1 MPYRDPAAKKL
12 WNRNWYLKNKE
23 RHKSKQI
30 ARIASLSEQEK
41 EERRAKCSE
50 YTRNYRR
57 EHGRKD
63 RPSYSDAERLHR
75 SKSVQRWLE
84 SPRLSPSIAELVN
97 KAEQRYEVEMQKR
110 EYRLMYNR
118 EKSKRRKARLK
129 GNVLIQIKPYA
140 IRSRY
145 AEFDNC
151 CAYCGKQHKAMD
163 LEIEHFVPI
172 SKGGTHVLSNI
183 VPACKSC
190 NSSKTYHDAKAWYEK
205 QEFYSRKRWLKIIDV
220 LGKRKMHAGQL
231 SFV

>member
-1 MPYRDPAAKKL
+1 METKLTVPISAKDTADAV
-12 WNRNWYLKNKE
+12 
-23 RHKSKQI
+23 SQI
-30 ARIASLSEQEK
+30 RSAV
-41 EERRAKCSE
+41 
-50 YTRNYRR
+50 T
-57 EHGRKD
+57 GG
-63 RPSYSDAERLHR
+63 AEMLELRLDYFENLTAEI
-75 SKSVQRWLE
+75 V
-84 SPRLSPSIAELVN
+84 AELVN
-97 KAEQRYEVEMQKR
+97 KAEQRYEVEKQR
-110 EYRLMYNR
+110 EEYRLMYNR
-118 EKSKRRKARLK
+118 EKSKRRKALLR
-129 GNVLIQIKPYA
+129 GNVLVQIKPSA

-183 VPACKSC
+183 VPACKPC

>member
-1 MPYRDPAAKKL
+1 MPYKDSAAKKL
-12 WNRNWYLKNKE
+12 AARNWYLKNRE
-23 RHKSKQI
+23 RRETERI

-41 EERRAKCSE
+41 EERRVKRNE
-50 YTRNYRR
+50 YMRNYKR
-57 EHGRKD
+57 EHGRRD
-63 RPSYSDAERLHR
+63 QPSYSDAERLHR
-75 SKSVQRWLE
+75 AKSVQRWLE

-97 KAEQRYEVEMQKR
+97 KAEQRYEVEKQR
-110 EYRLMYNR
+110 EEYRVMYNR
-118 EKSKRRKARLK
+118 EKSKRRKALLK
-129 GNVLIQIKPYA
+129 GNVLTQVKPSA

-163 LEIEHFVPI
+163 LQIEHFVPI

-183 VPACKSC
+183 VPACKPC
-190 NSSKTYHDAKAWYEK
+190 NSSKTDHDAEAWYER

-220 LGKRKMHAGQL
+220 LGKRKVHAGQL

>member
-1 MPYRDPAAKKL
+1 MPHKDPAAAKL
-12 WNRNWYLKNKE
+12 CKRNYYLRNRE
-23 RHKSKQI
+23 RVRAKQI
-30 ARIASLSEQEK
+30 ARVASLSKQEK
-41 EERRAKCSE
+41 EERRVKHNE
-50 YTRNYRR
+50 YVRNYKR

-129 GNVLIQIKPYA
+129 GNVLVQIKPSA

-183 VPACKSC
+183 VPACKPC
-190 NSSKTYHDAKAWYEK
+190 NRSKFDHDAEAWYEK

-220 LGKRKMHAGQL
+220 LGKRKMHTGQL

>member
-1 MPYRDPAAKKL
+1 MPFKDPAAKKL
-12 WNRNWYLKNKE
+12 CARNWHLKNKE
-23 RHKSKQI
+23 RRKSEQI
-30 ARIASLSEQEK
+30 ARVASLSEKER
-41 EERRAKCSE
+41 EERRVKYNESV
-50 YTRNYRR
+50 RNRR
-57 EHGRKD
+57 LEHGRKD
-63 RPSYSDAERLHR
+63 QPRYSDAEMLHR
-75 SKSVQRWLE
+75 AKSVQRWLE

-97 KAEQRYEVEMQKR
+97 KAEQRYEVEKQR
-110 EYRLMYNR
+110 EEYRVMYNR
-118 EKSKRRKARLK
+118 EKSKRRKALLK
-129 GNVLIQIKPYA
+129 GNVLTQVKPSA

-163 LEIEHFVPI
+163 LQIEHFVPI

-183 VPACKSC
+183 VPACKPC
-190 NSSKTYHDAKAWYEK
+190 NRSKFDHDAEAWYEK